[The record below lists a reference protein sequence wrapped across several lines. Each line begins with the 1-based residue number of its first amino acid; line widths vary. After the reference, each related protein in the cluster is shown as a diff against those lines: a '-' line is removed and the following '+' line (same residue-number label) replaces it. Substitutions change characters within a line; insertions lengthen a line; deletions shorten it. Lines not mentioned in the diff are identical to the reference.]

1 MTSQTPCYSAANWK
15 PLLLSSVLDHWL
27 TLDLWPLQG
36 RSYSCYY
43 HCLSCDISCSGG
55 GSGCSLG
62 LFCPSWSWT
71 QVCLPECVGEVMVAG
86 YICGSN
92 EPQEEKWTEQTNSRS
107 PWCLHFSFHFWELEN
122 PKTEKFGCSSC
133 GPPQWMMNAEM
144 NNSTLKLSFL
154 SFLMLWIFGS

>member
-1 MTSQTPCYSAANWK
+1 MLFCSQLKASAPVKCPWSLA
-15 PLLLSSVLDHWL
+15 D
-27 TLDLWPLQG
+27 TWPLTPSREIILMLLPLPVLWYLLFVFCG
-36 RSYSCYY
+36 
-43 HCLSCDISCSGG
+43 SGG